1 MKFVHLH
8 VHSHY
13 SLLDGLAK
21 IGELVDKAKND
32 NMPAIALTDH
42 GVMYGAVEFYQ
53 KCKKA
58 GIKAIIGCELYLTKD
73 HLRKEM
79 NDNERFHVILL
90 AKNEIGYK
98 NLIKLTTLAHLE
110 GFYYKPRIDWPLL
123 EKYHEGLVCLSACLQ
138 GEIPRAILRKGNV
151 TAVLEK
157 YKNLFGDD
165 FYLEVQYNPN
175 IPDQRPVNERIF
187 ELGQEHN
194 IKVVAT
200 NDVHYLNTED
210 AEAHDI
216 LLCLQTKKKR
226 DDVGRL
232 SMLGEDFSFFAA
244 SQMQGFFRERP
255 EVIENTML
263 VADKCNLQIELGQ
276 ILLPTFEV
284 PDAKEPFEYLKELC
298 YANIERRYGFNPATG
313 VLNDSQKAVI
323 DRLEYELSVIK
334 TTGYAGYFLIVQDF
348 INWAKNNRIVVGPGR
363 GSAAGS
369 IVSYLINI
377 TNLDPIKYELLFER
391 FLNPQR
397 ILMPDIDTDFADIRR
412 DEVLR
417 YVEQKY
423 GKDRVS
429 QIITFGTMAARAAIR
444 DVGRVL
450 DVPYSF
456 CDKLS
461 KLIPSGTSLNQAV
474 TKISEVKEIYKNDEQ
489 ARRVIDLAK
498 KIEGAARHSSVH
510 ACGVVIAPEPLD
522 KFVPLQY
529 ASGNDENIVSQY
541 SLHPIEDLGLLKMDF
556 LGLKNL
562 TILEHASKIIYAIH
576 KINIDIDNL
585 PLDDKKTYKIF
596 QDGRTTGVFQFES
609 DGMRS
614 YLQQLKPTEFEDLI
628 AMVAL
633 YRPGPMDLIPD
644 FINRKH
650 GKQKVEYLHPLL
662 KNSLEKTYGVAVY
675 QEQLL
680 QLSRDLAGF
689 SLGEADILRKAIG
702 KKIAALLAEQKEKFI
717 KGCVANSVSKSQAE
731 DIFKFIEPFAGYGF
745 NRSHAACYALIAYQ
759 TAYFKAT
766 YPAEFMAALLTSD
779 QGDMER
785 VALEIDECKKMGIK
799 ILPPDINESFS
810 NFGVVADSLAQG
822 KPAIRFGMNAIRNVG
837 ENVVKA
843 ITDERKERGK
853 FVGMEDFL
861 NRVKSK
867 DLNKKSLEGLIKSGA
882 FDAFAC
888 LPARQVNRN
897 TLLYNIDKIL
907 SYTKLVDEQRNNPQ
921 VSLFGDGANKA
932 AAKYVPLNMEIKE
945 EVTKWQKMDWE
956 KQFLGLYI
964 SDHPFSGVGEELRGL
979 VCPIDSIIKKTI
991 TNGHVKIA
999 GVVGVTKKIITKKGD
1014 PMLFLKLEDFSGNV
1028 EVIIFPRLYKEK
1040 VGLLIEGKMIAV
1052 FGEITDKDESPRVIA
1067 NKIWEISQES
1077 RADIKKILANEVN
1090 FTINNFWRNKEKN
1103 EEKHVVINYPANA
1116 TPELAAKIK
1125 ELFLAHPGDFI
1136 VFLRV
1141 RERFVKTNFKVSMA
1155 ESFKK
1160 DIATVLGANAL

>member
-32 NMPAIALTDH
+32 GMSAMALTDH
-42 GVMYGAVEFYQ
+42 GVMYGAIEFYQ

-58 GIKAIIGCELYLTKD
+58 GIKAIIGCEMYLVKD

-79 NDNERFHVILL
+79 TDNERFHVILL
-90 AKNEIGYK
+90 AKNEVGYK

-123 EKYHEGLVCLSACLQ
+123 EKYREGLVCLSACLQ

-151 TAVLEK
+151 FAIIEK
-157 YKNLFGDD
+157 YKNLFGED

-175 IPDQRPVNERIF
+175 IPDQQPVNETIF
-187 ELGQEHN
+187 ELGREHN

-210 AEAHDI
+210 AEAHDV

-226 DDVGRL
+226 DDMGRL
-232 SMLGEDFSFFAA
+232 SMLGEDFSFFAT
-244 SQMQGFFRERP
+244 SQMEGFFREHSD
-255 EVIENTML
+255 VIENTML
-263 VADKCNLQIELGQ
+263 VADKCNLQIELGK

-284 PDAKEPFEYLKELC
+284 PCAKDPFEYLRELC
-298 YANIERRYGFNPATG
+298 YANVERRYGFNPTTKSLTDA
-313 VLNDSQKAVI
+313 QKAVI
-323 DRLEYELSVIK
+323 DRIEYELSVIK

-369 IVSYLINI
+369 IVSYLINV

-397 ILMPDIDTDFADIRR
+397 ISMPDIDTDFADIRR

-461 KLIPSGTSLNQAV
+461 KLIPSGTSLSQAV
-474 TKISEVKEIYKNDEQ
+474 AKISEVKEIYENDEQ

-522 KFVPLQY
+522 NFVPLQY
-529 ASGNDENIVSQY
+529 ASGNDENIISQY

-576 KINIDIDNL
+576 KTNVDIDNI
-585 PLDDKKTYKIF
+585 PLADKKTYKLF

-614 YLQQLKPTEFEDLI
+614 YLRQLKPTEFEDLI

-633 YRPGPMDLIPD
+633 YRPGPMELIPD
-644 FINRKH
+644 FIKRKH

-662 KNSLEKTYGVAVY
+662 KNSLEKTYGIAVY

-702 KKIAALLAEQKEKFI
+702 KKIATLLAEQKEKFI
-717 KGCVANSVSKSQAE
+717 KGCIVKGVSKSQAE
-731 DIFKFIEPFAGYGF
+731 EVFKFIEPFAGYGF

-759 TAYFKAT
+759 TAYLKSN

-785 VALEIDECKKMGIK
+785 VASEIDECKKMGIK

-810 NFGVVADSLAQG
+810 NFGVVAESLSQG

-837 ENVVKA
+837 ENVVRA
-843 ITDERKERGK
+843 ITEERKEHGK

-867 DLNKKSLEGLIKSGA
+867 DLNKKSIEGLTKSGA
-882 FDAFAC
+882 FDAFS
-888 LPARQVNRN
+888 NRN
-897 TLLYNIDKIL
+897 TLLHNVDKIL
-907 SYTKLVDEQRNNPQ
+907 SYAKLVDEQQNNPQ
-921 VSLFGDGANKA
+921 VSLFGDNTGKTNI
-932 AAKYVPLNMEIKE
+932 KYMPLNMEIKE

-956 KQFLGLYI
+956 KEFLGLYI
-964 SDHPFSGVGEELRGL
+964 SDHPFNGVGEELRGL
-979 VCPIDSIIKKTI
+979 VRPIDSIIKKTI
-991 TNGHVKIA
+991 TDGHVKIA
-999 GVVGVTKKIITKKGD
+999 GVVGVTKKIITKKGE

-1028 EVIIFPRLYKEK
+1028 EVIIFPRLYKDK
-1040 VGLLIEGKMIAV
+1040 STLLVEGKMIAV
-1052 FGEITDKDESPRVIA
+1052 FGEITDKDESPRIIA
-1067 NKIWEISQES
+1067 NKVWEILQES
-1077 RADIKKILANEVN
+1077 RADIKKILADEGN
-1090 FTINNFWRNKEKN
+1090 FKTNNFWRNKEKN
-1103 EEKHVVINYPANA
+1103 EDKHVVINYPANA
-1116 TPELAAKIK
+1116 TPELAAKVK
-1125 ELFLAHPGDFI
+1125 ELFLANPGDFI
-1136 VFLRV
+1136 VYLRV
-1141 RERFVKTNFKVSMA
+1141 GEKFVKTNFKVSMA
-1155 ESFKK
+1155 EPLKK
-1160 DIATVLGANAL
+1160 GIIAVLGANAF